1 MRISGLVF
9 GAAIMFGAA
18 PAQAFEPPLFPLSD
32 AQVKALKSYETAK
45 GAKAFAASAGGAT
58 GVRSGYVSAAAAAR
72 DALIECDQTATAPA
86 ERCILIDLNGA
97 PVPLA
102 LQLAQQSRL
111 DPEALKRPVPLGD
124 LSLDAE
130 GWQAAENLKTKS
142 GHKAFAVSLKGPWA
156 RAWEAASAGEAERQA
171 LDTCNK
177 KEKAAGAPCFL
188 LILDDVPVP
197 PTQLSAHPDL
207 TVTLNSGSTP
217 DR

>member
-1 MRISGLVF
+1 MAV
-9 GAAIMFGAA
+9 GAASAH
-18 PAQAFEPPLFPLSD
+18 AFEPPLFPLTD

-58 GVRSGYVSAAAAAR
+58 GVRSGYISAAAAAR
-72 DALIECDQTATAPA
+72 DALIECDQSATAPA
-86 ERCILIDLNGA
+86 ERCVLIDLNGTA
-97 PVPLA
+97 VPVA
-102 LQLAQQSRL
+102 LQIAQQSRL
-111 DPEALKRPVPLGD
+111 EPEALKRPIPLGD

-130 GWQAAENLKTKS
+130 GWQAIENLKTKT

-156 RAWEAASAGEAERQA
+156 RAWEAASAEEAERQA
-171 LDTCNK
+171 IETCNK

-197 PTQLSAHPDL
+197 FGQLSALPDM